1 MDTKPLERFAQA
13 ARHQLH
19 EQVAG
24 RLDAVLGTDSAELRG
39 YATAIANLKHELR
52 STSREAVVERVA
64 YTWFNRFCAL
74 RFMDANAYTPMRIVS
89 PADDG
94 TLPEI
99 LQEAKAGVFD
109 DELAHALDR
118 KMVSDLLAGRM
129 RSSDAQGEAYRLLL
143 VSACNAYHASMPFMF
158 EPIGDV
164 TELLMPADLLSP
176 NSVLAAAREALTP
189 EACQDVEVIGWLYQF
204 YIAEK
209 KDEVD
214 AKVKRGGKVEPDE
227 LPAKTA
233 LYTPH
238 WIVRYLV
245 ENSLG
250 RLWLLNRP
258 HSRLAD
264 PQAGQMPYYIK
275 PEEPETDFLRIGSP
289 EEIRL
294 GDPACGSG
302 HMLTYSFDLLYLI
315 YEEEGYNPPDIPRLI
330 LEKNLYG
337 MEIDPRS
344 ASLAAF
350 ALTMKARG
358 RDRRFLRRGVAPHIC
373 AYAPAEITEADLAGV
388 SWFRELDRSLV
399 DLPMRD
405 ALLHDLGLWAQIANI
420 GSLLQP
426 QLTLD
431 QIETLQGRIGSA
443 GNLLDGLANERVL
456 GVLEQLAYLA
466 RKYHVVVTNPPYLGS
481 GYLNGGMREYAP
493 TVYPDSKSDLFA
505 MFIERNKVLAAPLGV
520 VGMITMHSWM
530 FLSSYEKL
538 RRKLLEGSTIL
549 SMAHLG
555 ARAFDSIGGDVVSTT
570 AFVMEEVRHP
580 DFKGAYLRLV
590 DGNDEAA
597 KEAALRVSIPNG
609 NGPKA
614 ANYYLASAT
623 DFDDIPGMPIGYWV
637 SDRFRR
643 IFELRSTISSRAEV
657 RAGMSTTDNER
668 FLRFWH
674 EVSKNK
680 ASVGRYSREAA
691 PVKWHPYNKGG
702 QYRKWF
708 GNSEYLIN
716 WQNDGQEIKHWVVNN
731 PRDPNTTHW
740 SRRIFNTE
748 YFYRECFTWGDV
760 GTGYPSFR
768 YLPHGYV
775 IGNRGPGV
783 FAEELEH
790 SVLAYLNSVI
800 ARRVLEISSPALT
813 FNVGE
818 IASIPFDWSSDVSTS
833 GPKTERLVGI
843 ARTDWDSYETSWD
856 FAESPLLRSDFRRD
870 SLANTYAAMR
880 AHWRDMTLEMQRLEE
895 ENNRIFI
902 DAYGLQDE
910 LTPDVPLSEIT
921 LTCNPH
927 YRYGG
932 NKSEE
937 ELERLLRADTIREFI
952 SYAVGCMFGRY
963 SLDKS
968 GLILANAGETLD
980 HYLRI
985 VGAEVQARSSSSIF
999 NLQSAIRFL
1008 PDRNNVLPIL
1018 DADWFTDDIV
1028 ARFGRFLRVT
1038 FGEEHYAENLAFIE
1052 ESIGRDIRS
1061 FFVREFYD
1069 DHLKRY
1075 KRRPIYWLFS
1085 SPEGSFNALVYM
1097 HRYRPD
1103 TVSVVLNDYL
1113 REYQAKLAARR
1124 AEMAHEIIRAGAS
1137 NREKAAAVK
1146 EVARLDKVLKE
1157 LEAYEEVLLDLARK
1171 QIRIDLDDGVKVNYA
1186 KFGAALRRV
1195 VGLNA

>member
-1 MDTKPLERFAQA
+1 MDTKPLERFALA
-13 ARHQLH
+13 ARRQLH
-19 EQVAG
+19 EQVAN

-89 PADDG
+89 PTDDG

-109 DELAHALDR
+109 DELAQALDR

-189 EACQDVEVIGWLYQF
+189 ETCRDVEVIGWLYQF

-214 AKVKRGGKVEPDE
+214 AKVKKGGKVEPDE

-264 PQAGQMPYYIK
+264 PQAGQMPYYIR
-275 PEEPETDFLRIGSP
+275 PEEAETDFLRIASP

-302 HMLTYSFDLLYLI
+302 HMLTYAFDLLYLI

-330 LEKNLYG
+330 LEQNLYG
-337 MEIDPRS
+337 MEIDPRA

-358 RDRRFLRRGVAPHIC
+358 RDRRFLKRRVCPNIC
-373 AYAPAEITEADLAGV
+373 AYAAAEITETELTGV
-388 SWFRELDRSLV
+388 SWFKVLDTNLV

-405 ALLHDLGLWAQIANI
+405 ALLHDLGLWTQIANI
-420 GSLLQP
+420 GSLIQP
-426 QLTLD
+426 QLTIE
-431 QIETLQGRIGSA
+431 QIETLQGRIGAA

-466 RKYHVVVTNPPYLGS
+466 RKYHVVITNPPYMG
-481 GYLNGGMREYAP
+481 GGMNDDLKAFLESNYHD
-493 TVYPDSKSDLFA
+493 VKSDLFA
-505 MFIERNKVLAAPLGV
+505 AFIVRNLELAMPRGQLGFMSPFVWMFI
-520 VGMITMHSWM
+520 
-530 FLSSYEKL
+530 SSYEKL
-538 RRKLLEGSTIL
+538 RRLLIDTKTITSLIQLEYSGFEGAVVPICTFTL
-549 SMAHLG
+549 ENAH
-555 ARAFDSIGGDVVSTT
+555 
-570 AFVMEEVRHP
+570 HP
-580 DFKGAYLRLV
+580 DHRGGYVRLSQFRGSENQGPRALEAIANTSCTWFYRASTADFK
-590 DGNDEAA
+590 
-597 KEAALRVSIPNG
+597 K
-609 NGPKA
+609 
-614 ANYYLASAT
+614 
-623 DFDDIPGMPIGYWV
+623 IPGAPIAYWL
-637 SDRFRR
+637 SERSREAFARFPGLGQLATMRKG
-643 IFELRSTISSRAEV
+643 LAT
-657 RAGMSTTDNER
+657 GDNAR
-668 FLRFWH
+668 FIRFWH
-674 EVSKNK
+674 EVADRRTEFHCATRSETLNNGK
-680 ASVGRYSREAA
+680 RWY
-691 PVKWHPYNKGG
+691 PINKGG
-702 QYRKWF
+702 AYRKWF
-708 GNSEYLIN
+708 GNNETVAN
-716 WQNDGQEIKHWVVNN
+716 WENDGHEIRHFVDMAGDLLSRPQNIDLSFKQALTWTKITSGTFSARYCPGGFLFDDAGAICHSSDAGLLKSVLSILSSRLGSHFLTVIN
-731 PRDPNTTHW
+731 PTLNFQ
-740 SRRIFNTE
+740 I
-748 YFYRECFTWGDV
+748 GDV
-760 GTGYPSFR
+760 SKVPIHCS
-768 YLPHGYV
+768 
-775 IGNRGPGV
+775 
-783 FAEELEH
+783 EEPRALLLVE
-790 SVLAYLNSVI
+790 SCIEI
-800 ARRVLEISSPALT
+800 AR
-813 FNVGE
+813 N
-818 IASIPFDWSSDVSTS
+818 DWN
-833 GPKTERLVGI
+833 
-843 ARTDWDSYETSWD
+843 SYETSWE
-856 FAESPLLRSDFRRD
+856 FQRSGMLNRD
-870 SLANTYAAMR
+870 IRTGRTDEAYHSLALDSKHTVGRMKS
-880 AHWRDMTLEMQRLEE
+880 LEE
-895 ENNRIFI
+895 QINQTLFELY
-902 DAYGLQDE
+902 DLQDE
-910 LTPDVPLSEIT
+910 LTPEVPLSQIT

-927 YRYGG
+927 YRYG
-932 NKSEE
+932 NKGEE
-937 ELERLLRADTIREFI
+937 ELERLLRADTMREFI

-963 SLDKS
+963 SLDKP
-968 GLILANAGETLD
+968 GLVLANAGETLD
-980 HYLRI
+980 DYLRI

-999 NLQSAIRFL
+999 NLQSSIRFL
-1008 PDRNNVLPIL
+1008 PDKDNVLPIL

-1028 ARFGRFLRVT
+1028 ARFDRFLRVT

-1052 ESIGRDIRS
+1052 ASLGRDLRS

-1075 KRRPIYWLFS
+1075 QRRPIYWLFS
-1085 SPEGSFNALVYM
+1085 SGGGSFNALVYM
-1097 HRYRPD
+1097 HRYKPD

-1113 REYQAKLAARR
+1113 REYIAKLAASR
-1124 AEMAHEIIRAGAS
+1124 ADALHNSIRAGAS
-1137 NREKAAAVK
+1137 NRDKAAALK
-1146 EVARLDKVLKE
+1146 EVGRLDKVPKE
-1157 LEAYEEVLLDLARK
+1157 LAEYETVLLELARK
-1171 QIRIDLDDGVKVNYA
+1171 QIAIDLDDGVKVNYA
-1186 KFGAALRRV
+1186 KLGPALRRV